1 MLGIVVATASLWLL
15 LVLVP
20 YCWAMHG
27 TILGEEQYC
36 LRTYGESYREYLKKV
51 PRYFLFF

>member
-15 LVLVP
+15 LVRVP

-51 PRYFLFF
+51 PRYLLFF

>member
-1 MLGIVVATASLWLL
+1 MLGIIIATASLWLL
-15 LVLVP
+15 LLMVP

-36 LRTYGESYREYLKKV
+36 LRTYGEDYRLYKRRV
-51 PRYFLFF
+51 PRYLLFR

>member
-1 MLGIVVATASLWLL
+1 MLGIIIATAALWLL
-15 LVLVP
+15 LLMVP

-36 LRTYGESYREYLKKV
+36 MQGYRQYKRRV
-51 PRYFLFF
+51 PRYLLFR